1 MIINLRSSL
10 INTSSLS
17 LYINIYVVV
26 AMYSSREEKKKKEI
40 GHCIHASDL

>member
-1 MIINLRSSL
+1 MQKNNPRHRAGIKAS
-10 INTSSLS
+10 
-17 LYINIYVVV
+17 INIYVVV